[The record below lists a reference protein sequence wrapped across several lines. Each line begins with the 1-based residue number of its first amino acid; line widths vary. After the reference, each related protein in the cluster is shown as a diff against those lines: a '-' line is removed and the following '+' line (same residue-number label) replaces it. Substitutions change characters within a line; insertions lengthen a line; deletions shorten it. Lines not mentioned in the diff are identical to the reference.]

1 MPKDPKSKTEEYID
15 ELKKMIEIRQGKPF
29 EIWLLPSVRS
39 TAMNMAFVE
48 RLQEE
53 LMKAELTTSMTGS
66 MGQQKIEVNPLID
79 KLNNQL
85 NTLVKQFKSLGLSYD
100 TAKGKM
106 VASADGDEDDDPV
119 LAALKKR

>member
-1 MPKDPKSKTEEYID
+1 MPKDQKSKTQEYID

-29 EIWLLPSVRS
+29 EIWLLPSVRA

-48 RLQEE
+48 KLQEE

-106 VASADGDEDDDPV
+106 GASADGDEDDDPV

>member
-1 MPKDPKSKTEEYID
+1 MPKDPKDKTQEYID
-15 ELKKMIEIRQGKPF
+15 ELKKMIEIRQGK
-29 EIWLLPSVRS
+29 LLPSVRS

-106 VASADGDEDDDPV
+106 GASADGDEDDDPV